1 MPTTMSMKKNSTSY
15 KRIAIAAVLLV
26 LFAISL
32 KAQNLAIIKPEPLS
46 SQQVEQLN
54 AASLQRLPEPQAC
67 MKLKQTQV
75 NLVLWDCGI
84 EDNDTVSINLNGV
97 WILHNFRLTNAK
109 QEIPVT
115 LNPGENQLTLL
126 ANNLGD
132 IPNNTAAI
140 AIKEN
145 GIEQEVIL
153 SSSLKT
159 SGTMRL
165 LVKGGAGL
173 QTLLTNCPEK
183 PVFMDNENKQVRAN
197 PDLANPRFRFLYSG
211 VNKHPYEVNRVLEMQ
226 GCTNIADSVVTLYF
240 WDSGVED
247 NDTVS
252 INLNGVWI
260 VNNLRLSKQKQSVQV
275 KLQPGSNYIIMYAN
289 NLGDIPNN
297 TSGIGVKYTF
307 GERDLGTLYS
317 DKHTSGTFR
326 FNSTVG
332 EGAAAFAAQPCINTT
347 RAINKRKL
355 NDPEIQ
361 YLLGKKGNNPT
372 QQPTQYT
379 PRSQPNYAPAAAGAI
394 AIGTGIITTFPRNG
408 RNKPSGNTG
417 STPRKPRKPNGN
429 KPAPTRNDKPKN
441 Y

>member
-1 MPTTMSMKKNSTSY
+1 MKKISTSY
-15 KRIAIAAVLLV
+15 IRIAIAALLLV

-32 KAQNLAIIKPEPLS
+32 KAQNATTIKPTELS
-46 SQQVEQLN
+46 TQQMEQLN
-54 AASLQRLPEPQAC
+54 AASLQRLHNPQAC
-67 MKLKQTQV
+67 MELKQMKV
-75 NLVLWDCGI
+75 NLVLWDCGV
-84 EDNDTVSINLNGV
+84 EDNDTVSINLNGQ

-109 QEIPVT
+109 QEIEVT

-132 IPNNTAAI
+132 IPDNTAAI

-145 GIEQEVIL
+145 GVEQKATL

-165 LVKGGAGL
+165 LVKGGAGF
-173 QTLLTNCPEK
+173 QTVLTGCPEK
-183 PVFMDNENKQVRAN
+183 PVFMDDENKQVRAN
-197 PDLANPRFRFLYSG
+197 PDLANPNFRFLHAG
-211 VNKHPYEVNRVLEMQ
+211 IRKTPYENNRTLEMQ
-226 GCTNIADSVVTLYF
+226 GCTNIADSIVTLYF

-247 NDTVS
+247 NDTIS
-252 INLNGVWI
+252 INLNGVWV
-260 VNNLRLSKQKQSVQV
+260 VNNLRLSKAKQSVQV

-297 TSGIGVKYTF
+297 TSGIGVKYKY

-332 EGAAAFAAQPCINTT
+332 DGAAAFAAQPCIPTT
-347 RAINKRKL
+347 QTVNNRKK
-355 NDPEIQ
+355 NDPEMQ
-361 YLLGKKGNNPT
+361 YLLGKRNAPT
-372 QQPTQYT
+372 NQPTKYN
-379 PRSQPNYAPAAAGAI
+379 PRNQPNYAPAAAGAI
-394 AIGTGIITTFPRNG
+394 GVGVGVITTFPRNG
-408 RNKPSGNTG
+408 GGNTGGGNTGTKPRTPRQPSGNT
-417 STPRKPRKPNGN
+417 
-429 KPAPTRNDKPKN
+429 PAPTRDDKPKN

>member
-1 MPTTMSMKKNSTSY
+1 MKKISTSY
-15 KRIAIAAVLLV
+15 IRIAIAALLLV

-32 KAQNLAIIKPEPLS
+32 KAQNATTIKPTELS
-46 SQQVEQLN
+46 TQQMEQLN
-54 AASLQRLPEPQAC
+54 AASLQRLHNPQAC
-67 MKLKQTQV
+67 MELKQMKV

-84 EDNDTVSINLNGV
+84 EDNDTVSINLNGE

-109 QEIPVT
+109 QEIEVT

-132 IPNNTAAI
+132 IPDNTAAI

-145 GIEQEVIL
+145 GVEQKATL
-153 SSSLKT
+153 SSSLQK

-165 LVKGGAGL
+165 LVKGGAGF
-173 QTLLTNCPEK
+173 QTVLTGCPEK
-183 PVFMDNENKQVRAN
+183 PVFMDDENKQVRAN
-197 PDLANPRFRFLYSG
+197 PDLVNPNFRFLHAG
-211 VNKHPYEVNRVLEMQ
+211 IRKTPYENNRALEMQ
-226 GCTNIADSVVTLYF
+226 GCTNIADSIVTLYF

-247 NDTVS
+247 NDTIS
-252 INLNGVWI
+252 INLNGVWV
-260 VNNLRLSKQKQSVQV
+260 VNNLRLSKAKQSVQV

-297 TSGIGVKYTF
+297 TSGIGVKYKY

-332 EGAAAFAAQPCINTT
+332 DGAAAFAAQPCIPTT
-347 RAINKRKL
+347 QTVNNRKK
-355 NDPEIQ
+355 NDPEMQ
-361 YLLGKKGNNPT
+361 YLLGKRNAPT
-372 QQPTQYT
+372 NQPTKYN
-379 PRSQPNYAPAAAGAI
+379 PRNQPNYAPAAAGAI
-394 AIGTGIITTFPRNG
+394 GVGVGVITTFPRNG
-408 RNKPSGNTG
+408 GGNTGGGNTGTKPRTPRQPSGNT
-417 STPRKPRKPNGN
+417 
-429 KPAPTRNDKPKN
+429 PAPTRDDKPKN